1 MSFLGS
7 MELDPQYMALY
18 VVAAVLSSIGLIIL
32 FRESR
37 ARKKALEEEQAA
49 YEAEKEAQAKEREK
63 RAKRAAKKKR
73 H

>member
-7 MELDPQYMALY
+7 MELDPEYMALY
-18 VVAAVLSSIGLIIL
+18 AAAAVLSTIGLFIM

-37 ARKKALEEEQAA
+37 ARKKALEEEKAA
-49 YEAEKEAQAKEREK
+49 FEAEKAEQEKEREK
-63 RAKRAAKKKR
+63 RAKRSAKRKR

>member
-7 MELDPQYMALY
+7 MELDPEYMALY
-18 VVAAVLSSIGLIIL
+18 IAAAVLSSVGLFIM

-37 ARKKALEEEQAA
+37 ARKKALEEEKAA
-49 YEAEKEAQAKEREK
+49 YEAEREREK
-63 RAKRAAKKKR
+63 QAREKREKRAAKKKR

>member
-18 VVAAVLSSIGLIIL
+18 VVAAVLSSIGCFIM

-37 ARKKALEEEQAA
+37 ARKKALEEE
-49 YEAEKEAQAKEREK
+49 
-63 RAKRAAKKKR
+63 
-73 H
+73 